1 MIFQIALTSTSTVSG
16 TRATTEEWCALT
28 RKPVFVGMVWNAYRK
43 CRLLLLNFI
52 CNCTDRLGDDPDL
65 PQVPNTYL
73 RSSIIKE
80 ARDLSHAI
88 VASIPFLLYRN
99 PAALLSQVGVDDDPS
114 LEKEILLPNSAYSGL
129 LLMHVLQVA
138 SHLPI
143 VPESCTTRF
152 NGALSWIGQVMG
164 IGQAGL
170 LANVSFPNS
179 ISLSSF
185 MCIQGLTSTDFLD
198 LPSSIY

>member
-1 MIFQIALTSTSTVSG
+1 
-16 TRATTEEWCALT
+16 
-28 RKPVFVGMVWNAYRK
+28 MVWNAYRK

-52 CNCTDRLGDDPDL
+52 CACTDRLGDDPDL
-65 PQVPNTYL
+65 PEVPNTYL
-73 RSSIIKE
+73 RSSLIKE

-99 PAALLSQVGVDDDPS
+99 PAALLSQVAVDDDPS

-129 LLMHVLQVA
+129 LLMHVLQVT

-143 VPESCTTRF
+143 VPEPCTTRF
-152 NGALSWIGQVMG
+152 TGALSWIGQMMG
-164 IGQAGL
+164 IGQAEL

-179 ISLSSF
+179 TSLCF
-185 MCIQGLTSTDFLD
+185 FKQVQGLTPACFLNF
-198 LPSSIY
+198 PSFIY